1 MRNIVIV
8 VVLLLVVA
16 AITGGIIYWRTAS
29 QKELD
34 AARQRCNDVKSQIYD
49 VQSDYAQTVRDARE
63 LLNSTSS
70 DDVSDPSTLSRLK
83 EDLGHVPDNITTPN
97 CSADSVEALGSER
110 ESTQHALRNQRGYAK
125 TLETDM
131 QDVEDALRD
140 TQYGSTSDDYSS
152 DSSDSSDSSNSSDD
166 SSSDDSS
173 SRELDGEAFNGTYTN
188 DEYGYSIDIP
198 SGFEW
203 RDEQSDSV
211 RKLIDTDTDMLIRI
225 DADDNPAGL
234 TPQSALAEL
243 KNHDDVSFATAKGS
257 MVAGSWKEGSIIMY
271 VKEYITDSRTVTMTI
286 TYSQSVRSKAD
297 KLVEKIAPTFT
308 IND

>member
-1 MRNIVIV
+1 MIV
-8 VVLLLVVA
+8 VVLLLAVA

-70 DDVSDPSTLSRLK
+70 NDVSDPSTLSRLK

-97 CSADSVEALGSER
+97 CSADSVEALDSER
-110 ESTQHALRNQRGYAK
+110 ESTQDALRNQRGYAK
-125 TLETDM
+125 TLETDI
-131 QDVEDALRD
+131 QDVKAALRD

-152 DSSDSSDSSNSSDD
+152 DSSDSSNSSD
-166 SSSDDSS
+166 SSDSS
-173 SRELDGEAFNGTYTN
+173 SRELDGEAFSGTYTN

-271 VKEYITDSRTVTMTI
+271 VKEYVTDSRTVTMTI

-297 KLVEKIAPTFT
+297 KLVEKISPTFT